1 MSLLNLD
8 SLWFIFSSL
17 EVSAADSLPR
27 ERNFLAIS
35 GRAVK
40 ALRPETKARI
50 EEHLELLIV
59 DLPTI
64 ETVGGGGFRCMM
76 AGIHLKK

>member
-1 MSLLNLD
+1 M
-8 SLWFIFSSL
+8 
-17 EVSAADSLPR
+17 
-27 ERNFLAIS
+27 AIS

-76 AGIHLKK
+76 AGIHLLKK